1 MDFRI
6 KADSAA
12 VDKGV
17 ALPNVTDGFAG
28 RAPDLGANEAGQPLP
43 HFGPRNWGVPPDRDG
58 RGRPRLS
65 RFHQLESALTRRQR
79 THNRAGMSMPSNVAE
94 CCRTDTAHTPAVT
107 KRLPLSEELVW
118 STHASNV
125 PSQTNAFSL
134 EALWRA
140 EAIRVGAHGDDRRA
154 IKLSTSA
161 SAQFDTAT
169 VVGTVSDSSGGAVLR
184 MPGH

>member
-1 MDFRI
+1 MFVNVPRLNAQDSTTVQKVYRPSRWTSGS

-28 RAPDLGANEAGQPLP
+28 RARILARDEARQPLP
-43 HFGPRNWGVPPDRDG
+43 HFGPRNGVPSDRDG
-58 RGRPRLS
+58 RGHDRGSS
-65 RFHQLESALTRRQR
+65 RFHQLELSTQLGRRQR
-79 THNRAGMSMPSNVAE
+79 THSRAGMMRHPTSWS
-94 CCRTDTAHTPAVT
+94 AVELIPRIPRCY

-140 EAIRVGAHGDDRRA
+140 EANTRWCSWRR
-154 IKLSTSA
+154 
-161 SAQFDTAT
+161 
-169 VVGTVSDSSGGAVLR
+169 SSR
-184 MPGH
+184 Y